1 MHAVEQLVAGQA
13 FGKLRVDA
21 QIGKPARLLVAVL
34 VVAAALA
41 WLTTWAVADPDGPVY
56 AAQGTTKIEVA
67 EGALVS
73 SLADETPEGR
83 SIVELAVS
91 AFGLSPLDD
100 PNATLV
106 PFTAQT
112 RMSGVDFEG
121 RRIRKGAAD
130 SVRRSAPFHQSFDAR
145 LGRRV

>member
-1 MHAVEQLVAGQA
+1 MTTLGRRTASFESRARARTAG
-13 FGKLRVDA
+13 LDWW
-21 QIGKPARLLVAVL
+21 LL
-34 VVAAALA
+34 
-41 WLTTWAVADPDGPVY
+41 LTA
-56 AAQGTTKIEVA
+56 
-67 EGALVS
+67 
-73 SLADETPEGR
+73 
-83 SIVELAVS
+83 LAVS